1 MGTDNLSDLAN
12 KDTARVHATCVSVEG
27 RAVLILG
34 DSGAGKSGLALELM
48 ALGADLVAD
57 DRVDLRMQSDQLFAD
72 AIPSIRGLIEAR
84 GIGLLKAT
92 SCGPAPVHY
101 VVDLGQIEERRLPD
115 PQMIKV
121 LRQTVPLLR
130 GDGVPNLAVA
140 LIQFMK
146 MGRVDP
152 QWPSK

>member
-12 KDTARVHATCVSVEG
+12 RDTACVHATCVAVEG

-57 DRVDLRMQSDQLFAD
+57 DRVDLRMQRDQLIAD

-84 GIGLLKAT
+84 GIGLLRVKP
-92 SCGPAPVHY
+92 CGPAPVHY